1 MNLAQEG
8 TKQVNEDVEFL
19 VIGAGRRAENYV
31 MFMFPPTL
39 FLHQV
44 FHELGLSPHLQL
56 WRKFCLAG
64 VTTCSEQ

>member
-39 FLHQV
+39 FLHQG